1 MIYKFNNFETFY
13 KYKMNYQRKSF
24 KAIFRLFLTCHK
36 FLGSFVK
43 IMVKFLRATVNNKIE
58 VH

>member
-1 MIYKFNNFETFY
+1 
-13 KYKMNYQRKSF
+13 MNYQRKSF